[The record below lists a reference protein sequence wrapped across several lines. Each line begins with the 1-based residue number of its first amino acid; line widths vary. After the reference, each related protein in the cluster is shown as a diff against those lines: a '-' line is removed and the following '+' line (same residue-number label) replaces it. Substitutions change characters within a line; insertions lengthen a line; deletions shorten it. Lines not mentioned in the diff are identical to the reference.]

1 MVNQILP
8 VLQLISQ
15 IAIII
20 GMVYGFYKFM
30 NRPHDTLEQR
40 VTSLEIELKDTKQS
54 LLQGN
59 DKFRVHEKEFKKQHK
74 LNNAFKSIILAFINF
89 EIAYC
94 QNTEYAYTEE
104 IVKAKKEIEKL
115 LTGMGEDDEDE

>member
-20 GMVYGFYKFM
+20 GMVYGFYKFV

-40 VTSLEIELKDTKQS
+40 VTFLEAELKETKQS

-59 DKFRVHEKEFKKQHK
+59 DKFRIHEKEFKKQHK

-94 QNTEYAYTEE
+94 QNTNYAHTEE

-115 LTGMGEDDEDE
+115 LTGMDDEEDE